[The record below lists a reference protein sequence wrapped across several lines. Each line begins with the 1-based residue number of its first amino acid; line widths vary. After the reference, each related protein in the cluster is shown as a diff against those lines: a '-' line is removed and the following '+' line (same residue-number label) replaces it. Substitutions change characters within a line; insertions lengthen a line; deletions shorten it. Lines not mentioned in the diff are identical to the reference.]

1 MKNNYELGYTPAN
14 LKSIQAKY
22 KIRNNKM
29 AGMMGCTIETI
40 CYWRTDTT
48 KKHHVTMRHSKW
60 LEFLAK
66 IDWESIK

>member
-1 MKNNYELGYTPAN
+1 M
-14 LKSIQAKY
+14 
-22 KIRNNKM
+22 IRNNSM
-29 AGMMGCTIETI
+29 AALLGCTIETI
-40 CYWRTDTT
+40 CYWRADTT

>member
-40 CYWRTDTT
+40 CYWRTDVQ
-48 KKHHVTMRHSKW
+48 KKHHVGMPHRKW
-60 LEFLAK
+60 LEFLGK
-66 IDWESIK
+66 IE